1 MLSCHLQ
8 KTVVSDYSKKTEL
21 VALRKQ
27 KASFTLT
34 KFFLILKFSKSDA
47 SLAKKTANCK

>member
-1 MLSCHLQ
+1 MFSCHLQ

-21 VALRKQ
+21 VKLCVSK

-34 KFFLILKFSKSDA
+34 KFFSDFKVLKK
-47 SLAKKTANCK
+47 